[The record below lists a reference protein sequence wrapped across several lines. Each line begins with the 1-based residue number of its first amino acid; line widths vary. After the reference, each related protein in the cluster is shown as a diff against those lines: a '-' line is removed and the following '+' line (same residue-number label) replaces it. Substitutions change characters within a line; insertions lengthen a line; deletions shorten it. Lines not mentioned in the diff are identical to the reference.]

1 MGLGQGFGKAAG
13 NSQVSVHTLSECS
26 EQEASFLLA
35 HHSSNM
41 PCSSL
46 MPPLT
51 SDTWAGLFMPLPEDL
66 FMKGSALMSTRA
78 AQAQSLA
85 LTGYSADAH

>member
-1 MGLGQGFGKAAG
+1 
-13 NSQVSVHTLSECS
+13 
-26 EQEASFLLA
+26 
-35 HHSSNM
+35 
-41 PCSSL
+41 